1 MVYVMSKV
9 KYPFHIADDIL
20 KFYLSGKA
28 PKYPDFVKRTHQWV
42 ISDYKA
48 KIYNIYEIPE
58 DKLYEGMK
66 GIAKRLN
73 AFTKFEGYVY
83 KVMTLMEGSEAIKLY
98 QE

>member
-9 KYPFHIADDIL
+9 KYPPHVADDIL

-28 PKYPDFVKRTHQWV
+28 PKYPDFVKRSHQWV
-42 ISDYKA
+42 TPDYKI

-83 KVMTLMEGSEAIKLY
+83 KVMNLMEGSEAIKLY

>member
-9 KYPFHIADDIL
+9 KYPPHIADEIL

-42 ISDYKA
+42 VSDYYF

-66 GIAKRLN
+66 GISIRLN
-73 AFTKFEGYVY
+73 AFTTFEGYVY
-83 KVMTLMEGSEAIKLY
+83 KVKLLMEGSEAIKLY
-98 QE
+98 QQ